1 MRKLILVTVLML
13 ASASAFAGDS
23 RSLSLAS
30 NEQLPATPLAQPTV
44 DRTAVNKVAVRLA
57 QAAGPVTDAAPTLPQ
72 TTTTTTTQAP
82 APAPVQTAAP
92 ATTTQPATTTTTTT
106 SDAKPAKPAKTTKR
120 ESDEHKARPIAA
132 KYGVYW

>member
-1 MRKLILVTVLML
+1 MRKLILITVLML

-30 NEQLPATPLAQPTV
+30 NDVFAASQPTV
-44 DRTAVNKVAVRLA
+44 DRAAVAKVSVKLA
-57 QAAGPVTDAAPTLPQ
+57 QAAAPIQSDAAPTLPQ
-72 TTTTTTTQAP
+72 TTTTTTTQ

-92 ATTTQPATTTTTTT
+92 ATTTQPATTTTTTADT
-106 SDAKPAKPAKTTKR
+106 QPAAKPAKTATKTRR
-120 ESDEHKARPIAA
+120 ESDEHKARRIAA